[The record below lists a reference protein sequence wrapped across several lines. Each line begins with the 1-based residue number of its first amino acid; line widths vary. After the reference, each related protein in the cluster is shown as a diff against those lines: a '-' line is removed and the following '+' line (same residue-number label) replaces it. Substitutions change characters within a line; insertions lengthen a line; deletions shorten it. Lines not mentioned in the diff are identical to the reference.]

1 LSLTARLGGAPKKSC
16 KRREAALT
24 GSLSVV
30 CAIEIYFLKEAM
42 ALASSS
48 FTSKTV

>member
-1 LSLTARLGGAPKKSC
+1 MLGFRLDEVDFDEKGCLSGQP
-16 KRREAALT
+16 
-24 GSLSVV
+24 
-30 CAIEIYFLKEAM
+30 FLVGILLNYLLKDEM

>member
-1 LSLTARLGGAPKKSC
+1 MAPNASQAKK
-16 KRREAALT
+16 AAPQ
-24 GSLSVV
+24 GSLFMFESVLYA
-30 CAIEIYFLKEAM
+30 CEYAAM